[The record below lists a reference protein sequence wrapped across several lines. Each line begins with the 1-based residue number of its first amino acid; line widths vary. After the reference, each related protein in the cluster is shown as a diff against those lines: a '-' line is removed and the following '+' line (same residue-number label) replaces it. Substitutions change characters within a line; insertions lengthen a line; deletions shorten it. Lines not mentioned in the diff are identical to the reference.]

1 MTFSRLNSTINFKY
15 RIKTH
20 LISNW
25 LQLRDYTLG
34 LKLLDIKCYS
44 SLGTKSFSRILS
56 QLRMQDNRFFTKYMT
71 YKWSST

>member
-20 LISNW
+20 SISNW

-44 SLGTKSFSRILS
+44 LLGTKSFSRILS
-56 QLRMQDNRFFTKYMT
+56 QLRMQDNRFFTKSMT

>member
-1 MTFSRLNSTINFKY
+1 MTFNRLYLPINSEY

-20 LISNW
+20 LIPNW

-44 SLGTKSFSRILS
+44 LLGTKSFSRILS
-56 QLRMQDNRFFTKYMT
+56 RLRMQDNRFFTKSMT
-71 YKWSST
+71 YKWSSI